1 MSENGF
7 DGAVRAIGLASA
19 ARLVTAVRFV
29 SAWAS
34 VAVIAGGARA
44 EVAWHGFVE
53 GAYGAR
59 TSDSRVFEGRQEYTL
74 EETRAQIRM
83 DAQGGRGEVALRVDL
98 LHDELGGGGTDVE
111 AREGYLRF
119 TTLGD
124 HVDIKAGR
132 QALTWGT
139 GDLIFINDLFPKDW
153 VSFFVGRDDP
163 YLKAPADAV
172 RLGVYGLPVDVDIV
186 LTPAFTPDR
195 VPDGSRLA
203 VASPM
208 PGVVRQPARPAGLIE
223 NGEVSIR
230 LSRDVGGY
238 ALSLYGYRGFHK
250 SPEGIRAGG
259 VPFHPELSVYGA
271 SARGDALGS
280 VAWVEGGFYD
290 SRSDRDGS
298 DFGVPNSSVRYLGG
312 VERQIAADF
321 TVGVQFYGESMLH
334 HGAHAAAL
342 PPGSPGIDEHYQL
355 LTLRVEKLLHYQTIR
370 LSLFVFASPS
380 DEDTY
385 VRALAGY
392 RLSDDVEVAIGAN
405 VFAGREPFT
414 RFARFDQNDNVY
426 ARVRYSY

>member
-1 MSENGF
+1 
-7 DGAVRAIGLASA
+7 VRATGSAGAPRLARPVPLVSL
-19 ARLVTAVRFV
+19 ARFASLGASIAVL
-29 SAWAS
+29 
-34 VAVIAGGARA
+34 AGAARA

-59 TSDSRVFEGRQEYTL
+59 TSDSPAFEGRQEYTL

-83 DAQGGRGEVALRVDL
+83 DAQGRQGEVALRIDL
-98 LHDELGGGGTDVE
+98 LHDELGGGDTDVE
-111 AREGYLRF
+111 TREGYLRF

-124 HVDIKAGR
+124 HVDVKAGR

-153 VSFFVGRDDP
+153 VSLFVGRDDQ

-172 RLGVYGLPVDVDIV
+172 RLGVYGLPLDADIV

-208 PGVVRQPARPAGLIE
+208 PGVVRQPIRPADLIE
-223 NGEVSIR
+223 NGEVAVR

-238 ALSLYGYRGFHK
+238 ALTIYGYRGFYK
-250 SPEGIRAGG
+250 SPEGIRDGG

-271 SARGDALGS
+271 SVRGAALGS

-290 SRSDRDGS
+290 SRSDRDGT
-298 DFGVPNSSVRYLGG
+298 DFSVPNSSVRYLGG
-312 VERQIAADF
+312 VERQIAGDF
-321 TVGVQFYGESMLH
+321 TLGVQFYGESMLH
-334 HGAHAAAL
+334 YGAHAAAL
-342 PPGSPGIDEHYQL
+342 PPGWPGIDEHYQL

-380 DEDTY
+380 EEDTH
-385 VRALAGY
+385 VRGLASY
-392 RLSDDVEVAIGAN
+392 RMSDDVEVAIGAN
-405 VFAGREPFT
+405 TFAGSEPFT